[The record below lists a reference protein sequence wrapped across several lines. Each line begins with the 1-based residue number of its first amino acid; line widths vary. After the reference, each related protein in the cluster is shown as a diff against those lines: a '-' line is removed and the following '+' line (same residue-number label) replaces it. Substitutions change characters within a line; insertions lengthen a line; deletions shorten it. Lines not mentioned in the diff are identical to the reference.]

1 MLKKTSWQLLVLLC
15 LVSVLV
21 GCGTKVTRM
30 DVEEGKDL
38 SGRWNDTDSRL
49 VAEEMLQ
56 DCLERP
62 WLNQFSMQTGKIP
75 DVIVGR
81 IANRSTEHI
90 STETFIKDLERSLL
104 NSGRVGFVASSG
116 ERQGVRDER
125 DDQAQHATAATAKA
139 ARREAGADF
148 MLIGSINSII
158 DREKKKQVVFYQV
171 DLELID
177 MVDNRK
183 VWIGNKKIKKYVE
196 RSKLGY

>member
-1 MLKKTSWQLLVLLC
+1 MLRKQTWRLLLLLVLAVALTA
-15 LVSVLV
+15 
-21 GCGTKVTRM
+21 CGTKVTRM

-38 SGRWNDTDSRL
+38 SGRWNDTDSRM
-49 VAEEMLQ
+49 VAEEMVS

-62 WLNQFSMQTGKIP
+62 WLNQYSMKTGKIP

-81 IANRSTEHI
+81 VANRSTEHI

-104 NSGRVGFVASSG
+104 NSGRVAFVASST
-116 ERQGVRDER
+116 ERDGVREER
-125 DDQAQHATAATAKA
+125 ADQAQHATQESAKA
-139 ARREAGADF
+139 AGREAGADF

-158 DREKKKQVVFYQV
+158 DREGKRQVVYYQV

-183 VWIGNKKIKKYVE
+183 VWIGNKKIKKFVE

>member
-1 MLKKTSWQLLVLLC
+1 MLRKQSPILLMLLVLVFALAA
-15 LVSVLV
+15 
-21 GCGTKVTRM
+21 CGTKVTRM

-49 VAEEMLQ
+49 VAEEMVK

-62 WLNQFSMQTGKIP
+62 WLNQYSMRTGKIP

-81 IANRSTEHI
+81 VANRSTEHI

-104 NSGRVGFVASSG
+104 NSGRVAFVASST
-116 ERQGVRDER
+116 ERDGVREER
-125 DDQAQHATAATAKA
+125 ADQAQHATAESAKA
-139 ARREAGADF
+139 AGREAGADF

-158 DREKKKQVVFYQV
+158 DREGKRQVVYYQV
-171 DLELID
+171 DLELVD

-183 VWIGNKKIKKYVE
+183 VWIGNKKIKKFVE

>member
-1 MLKKTSWQLLVLLC
+1 MLHKRNWRLLMLLA
-15 LVSVLV
+15 LVVALAA
-21 GCGTKVTRM
+21 CGTKVTRM

-49 VAEEMLQ
+49 VAEEMVK

-62 WLNQFSMQTGKIP
+62 WLNQYSMKTGKIP

-90 STETFIKDLERSLL
+90 STETFVKDLERSLL
-104 NSGRVGFVASSG
+104 NSGRVAFVASST
-116 ERQGVRDER
+116 ERDGVREER
-125 DDQAQHATAATAKA
+125 ADQAQHATAESAKEA
-139 ARREAGADF
+139 GREAGADF

-158 DREKKKQVVFYQV
+158 DREGKRQVVYYQV

-183 VWIGNKKIKKYVE
+183 VWIGNKKIKKFVE

>member
-1 MLKKTSWQLLVLLC
+1 MLQRTSWQFFVILGLVA
-15 LVSVLV
+15 VLA

-30 DVEEGKDL
+30 EVEEGKDL

-49 VAEEMLQ
+49 VAEEMVK
-56 DCLERP
+56 DALERP
-62 WLNQFSMQTGKIP
+62 WLNQFSMRTGKIP
-75 DVIVGR
+75 DVIVGQ

-116 ERQGVRDER
+116 ERQGIRDER
-125 DDQAQHATAATAKA
+125 EDQAQHAKETTAKA
-139 ARREAGADF
+139 PWQEAGADY

-158 DREKKKQVVFYQV
+158 DREDKRQVVFYQV

-177 MVDNRK
+177 MADNRK
-183 VWIGNKKIKKYVE
+183 VWIGNKKIKKYIE
-196 RSKLGY
+196 RSKFGY

>member
-1 MLKKTSWQLLVLLC
+1 MLKKRRWQVLILMF
-15 LVSVLV
+15 LIAVLA

-30 DVEEGKDL
+30 EVEEGKDL
-38 SGRWNDTDSRL
+38 SGRWNDTDSQL
-49 VAEEMLQ
+49 VAEEMVK

-62 WLNQFSMQTGKIP
+62 WLNQFTMTSGKIP

-116 ERQGVRDER
+116 EREGVREER
-125 DDQAQHATAATAKA
+125 ADQAQHAAAGTAKA
-139 ARREAGADF
+139 AGQEAGADF

-171 DLELID
+171 DLELVD
-177 MVDNRK
+177 LRDNRK
-183 VWIGNKKIKKYVE
+183 VWIGNKKIKKFVE
-196 RSKLGY
+196 RSKFGY

>member
-1 MLKKTSWQLLVLLC
+1 MLKKTSWRFFVLLF

-30 DVEEGKDL
+30 EVEEGKDL

-49 VAEEMLQ
+49 VAEEMVK

-62 WLNQFSMQTGKIP
+62 WLNQFTVQNGKVP
-75 DVIVGR
+75 DVIVGQ

-90 STETFIKDLERSLL
+90 STETFIKDLERTLL

-116 ERQGVRDER
+116 ERQGVREER
-125 DDQAQHATAATAKA
+125 ADQAQHATAETAKA

-158 DREKKKQVVFYQV
+158 DREGKRQVVFYQV

-196 RSKLGY
+196 RSKFGY